1 MNELPILLPIKD
13 ETPKVMI
20 SFVRPESS
28 SEIAKKK
35 ITDTLLLTG
44 LLYFLQ
50 GVESEIKITVNN
62 ETFLVKANKDTD
74 SVSITKCNDE

>member
-13 ETPKVMI
+13 ETPKVTI
-20 SFVRPESS
+20 SFVRPETA